1 MLLSEPV
8 LTVAT
13 LPLGVAGVLLLLVG
27 AAVTWGDGGHD
38 AEEIVAPGQTPRPA
52 LTGRLLAAGVM
63 SLRTLLLLG
72 QVWLLHTLAR

>member
-27 AAVTWGDGGHD
+27 AAVTWGDGRHD
-38 AEEIVAPGQTPRPA
+38 AEEIVAPG
-52 LTGRLLAAGVM
+52 
-63 SLRTLLLLG
+63 
-72 QVWLLHTLAR
+72 